1 MFRSCVCASHAWSS
15 KCDPSS
21 RLGTGDG
28 AYKAVFFS
36 LSVHGVLLEAWGLE
50 RLLFTRMISEDTLL
64 VYMI

>member
-36 LSVHGVLLEAWGLE
+36 LSVHGVLLE